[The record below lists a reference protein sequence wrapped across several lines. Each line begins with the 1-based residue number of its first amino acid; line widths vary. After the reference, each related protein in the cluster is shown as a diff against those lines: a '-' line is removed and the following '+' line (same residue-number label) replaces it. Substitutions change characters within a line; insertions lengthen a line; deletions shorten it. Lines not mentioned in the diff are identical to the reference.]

1 MRRAGVDIVYQGV
14 NITKD
19 VEKDKIEFTYNDN
32 ATGRAD
38 DISLSI
44 KDDTGKWIS
53 SWAPERGDAGQ
64 AILWTKDWDKEG
76 DSKSLDCG
84 IFQVDEPQYSGPP
97 RTVTIKA
104 SSTPANTEFMHTP
117 RSDVWDGASIKEI
130 AQTIARN
137 AGLKLVYDSKAE
149 PITDFLEQSEESD
162 ASFLY
167 NICQR
172 NGLAMKLYDKRIV
185 IFDETIYE
193 AKKAVMTIRE
203 EDMLPGWNCG
213 SSLTDSG
220 YDGCRTVYVDM
231 AAGELIDYLYRIPGR
246 KGSKI
251 YHVNEECLSIA
262 EAERLAKSAVREKN
276 KNEFTFSCSIPGNLS
291 LVSSQTVN
299 IEGFGKFD
307 GKYYID
313 QIGRKLGT
321 GLITSLSMHR
331 VLGGY

>member
-1 MRRAGVDIVYQGV
+1 LI
-14 NITKD
+14 
-19 VEKDKIEFTYNDN
+19 
-32 ATGRAD
+32 
-38 DISLSI
+38 
-44 KDDTGKWIS
+44 
-53 SWAPERGDAGQ
+53 
-64 AILWTKDWDKEG
+64 
-76 DSKSLDCG
+76 
-84 IFQVDEPQYSGPP
+84 
-97 RTVTIKA
+97 
-104 SSTPANTEFMHTP
+104 
-117 RSDVWDGASIKEI
+117 
-130 AQTIARN
+130 
-137 AGLKLVYDSKAE
+137 YDSKAD

-231 AAGELIDYLYRIPGR
+231 ATGELIDYLYRIPGR

-291 LVSSQTVN
+291 LVSSQTVI

-313 QIGRKLGT
+313 QASRKLGL
-321 GLITSLSMHR
+321 GLVTSLNMHR